1 MMNAFTLRGMSKA
14 ALRAALILAI
24 LLIGQTGLR
33 VEAQAQSSVYFP
45 DTGHNVEGDFLSF
58 FNQHG
63 GLKVFGYPITE
74 GFNLNGRW
82 VQYFQKVRMEL
93 HPENPSP
100 YGVQLGLLG
109 DELGYRQAPN
119 PQQVAND
126 QSHQYFPETGHTVA
140 YAFLNFYNLNGGL
153 DVFGYPIS
161 DFTTSTDGWI
171 VQYFQRARMEW
182 HPELSGDQRVALTDL
197 GSIHF
202 DVAGLNPDLKK
213 SVPAKKDAGFD
224 PSQITSLK
232 VSANVKVPIT
242 GQSGLQTLFVR
253 VSDQHG
259 GPVPNAFVLATIHY
273 PASDQ
278 TFTLPATDNLGSTLY
293 TFPIDGSHPGQLV
306 VVAVSVGYLNLP
318 MVTTET
324 SFMVWF

>member
-1 MMNAFTLRGMSKA
+1 MNAFTLRGLSKA

-24 LLIGQTGLR
+24 LLIGQTGFR

-45 DTGHNVEGDFLSF
+45 ETGHNVEGDFLTF

-63 GLKVFGYPITE
+63 GLKIFGYPITE
-74 GFNLNGRW
+74 GFNREGRW

-93 HPENPSP
+93 HPENPLP
-100 YGVQLGLLG
+100 YRVQLGLVG
-109 DELGYRQAPN
+109 DELGYRQALS

-161 DFTTSTDGWI
+161 DFTTSADGWI

-197 GSIHF
+197 GSVHF

-213 SVPAKKDAGFD
+213 PVAAKAAGFD
-224 PSQITSLK
+224 PSQITFLK
-232 VSANVKVPIT
+232 VSATVKVPIT
-242 GQSGLQTLFVR
+242 GQSGLQTLYVR

-259 GPVPNAFVLATIHY
+259 NPIRNAFVLVTVHY
-273 PASDQ
+273 PAGDL
-278 TFTLPATDNLGSTLY
+278 TFTMPATDEHGSTLY
-293 TFPIDGSHPGQLV
+293 AFPIDGSRPGQIV
-306 VVAVSVGYLNLP
+306 VITVLAGYLNLP